1 VAAPKILAFSGSA
14 RQASVNQKL
23 AAAAAGL
30 AREAGAEVTLI
41 NLRDYPMPLF
51 DQDLEAEY
59 GEPDNARALKA
70 LFARHDGF
78 LIASPEY
85 NGLITPLLKN
95 TLDWLSRRVGDEP
108 RMLAYRGKTAG
119 LLAGSYGKLGGL
131 RGLVHARALL
141 TNLGV
146 LTVPQQAAIGAA
158 GDAFDESGV
167 LQREADLSAV
177 VGVVKS
183 LIANTT
189 ARAGTPRTRTRD
201 DS

>member
-1 VAAPKILAFSGSA
+1 VTAPKILAFSGSA
-14 RQASVNQKL
+14 RQASINQKL
-23 AAAAAGL
+23 VAAAAGL
-30 AREAGAEVTLI
+30 AREAGADVTLI

-59 GEPDNARALKA
+59 GEPDNARALKT

-108 RMLAYRGKTAG
+108 RMLAYRGKTAA
-119 LLAGSYGKLGGL
+119 LLASSYGKLGGM

-146 LTVPQQAAIGAA
+146 LTVPQQAAIGGAT
-158 GDAFDESGV
+158 DAFDDGGG
-167 LQREADLSAV
+167 LTREADLAAV
-177 VGVVKS
+177 RDVVKN
-183 LIANTT
+183 LIATT
-189 ARAGTPRTRTRD
+189 TVVAPRTRARD
-201 DS
+201 NS